1 MPGRPRTRAKREAAA
16 AAAAGIRIPDAQPI
30 PAGTPVPNTR
40 THARVSPPRMAM
52 PGFVGNQTKA
62 AADTLEA
69 ERLRAVASQIRPGVT
84 VQIERTR
91 PTWCAGY
98 LEDYPIDQDGE
109 AFAELRA
116 YVRDTYGGARFRL
129 TVISSSG
136 ITLAEGNLPVAAPP
150 RHFGKPIDR
159 ERWEG
164 NLSQRQDAPTTA
176 RAPEASPIAAPAASA
191 NETLLGL
198 VLGLVKDSNQA
209 TLTSVR
215 EMTAQTR
222 EQTAD
227 LVKAIIGTRSE
238 ERRERSITTQ
248 LGELVDV
255 TRAVD
260 KVNRQ
265 LFGAAAR
272 GQQGDP
278 DEQADRE
285 ASRFFTRAVFGK
297 MFGVDPTTGGPSS
310 RPAAGGAGAPPTQQ
324 QPPRR
329 RVMIPDAAPA
339 PNGKGN
345 N

>member
-1 MPGRPRTRAKREAAA
+1 
-16 AAAAGIRIPDAQPI
+16 
-30 PAGTPVPNTR
+30 
-40 THARVSPPRMAM
+40 M

-98 LEDYPIDQDGE
+98 LEDYPIDQGGE

-116 YVRDTYGGARFRL
+116 YVRDTYGGQRFRL

-136 ITLAEGNLPVAAPP
+136 VTLAEGNLPVAAPP

-164 NLSQRQDAPTTA
+164 NLSQRQDAPTTTT
-176 RAPEASPIAAPAASA
+176 RAPEASPIAAPAATA

-209 TLTSVR
+209 TLASVR

-272 GQQGDP
+272 GQQQEDP
-278 DEQADRE
+278 DAQADRE

-297 MFGVDPTTGGPSS
+297 MFGVDPATGGSS
-310 RPAAGGAGAPPTQQ
+310 PAAGAPRAPQPQQ
-324 QPPRR
+324 QRR
-329 RVMIPDAAPA
+329 RVAIPDAGPA
-339 PNGKGN
+339 TPPNGKN

>member
-1 MPGRPRTRAKREAAA
+1 
-16 AAAAGIRIPDAQPI
+16 
-30 PAGTPVPNTR
+30 
-40 THARVSPPRMAM
+40 MAM

-98 LEDYPIDQDGE
+98 LEDYPIDQGGE

-164 NLSQRQDAPTTA
+164 NLSQRQDAPTTT
-176 RAPEASPIAAPAASA
+176 RAPEASPIAAPASTA
-191 NETLLGL
+191 NDTLLGL

-209 TLTSVR
+209 TLASVR
-215 EMTAQTR
+215 EMTSQTR
-222 EQTAD
+222 QQTAD

-238 ERRERSITTQ
+238 ERKERSVTTQ
-248 LGELVDV
+248 LAELVDV

-272 GQQGDP
+272 GQQEDP
-278 DEQADRE
+278 DALAERE
-285 ASRFFTRAVFGK
+285 SSRFFTRAVMGK
-297 MFGVDPTTGGPSS
+297 MLGVDPATGAPLS
-310 RPAAGGAGAPPTQQ
+310 RAAADGAGAPRAPQQ
-324 QPPRR
+324 QPQRR
-329 RVMIPDAAPA
+329 RVAIPDAGPVTQPA
-339 PNGKGN
+339 NGKHN
-345 N
+345 

>member
-150 RHFGKPIDR
+150 RHFGKSIDR

-248 LGELVDV
+248 LGELVEV

-272 GQQGDP
+272 GPQEDP
-278 DEQADRE
+278 DVIAERE
-285 ASRFFTRAVFGK
+285 SSRFFTRAVMGK
-297 MFGVDPTTGGPSS
+297 MLGVDPTTGAPSS
-310 RPAAGGAGAPPTQQ
+310 RAAAGAAGAPRAPQQ
-324 QPPRR
+324 QQRR
-329 RVMIPDAAPA
+329 RVTIPDAAAA